1 MKIKERG
8 GSPREVCFRDPKPC
22 LTSVV
27 FDGGQQVYLL
37 GTNNGF
43 EITRG
48 VDAAEAVNTGV
59 AQTRTKEGQ
68 ENVKRRNQTQEQG
81 NRIFRG

>member
-1 MKIKERG
+1 M
-8 GSPREVCFRDPKPC
+8 
-22 LTSVV
+22 
-27 FDGGQQVYLL
+27 L

-81 NRIFRG
+81 NRIFRGWDEDWPTVYMWPGDWKIDMSAGIGHTV